1 MTAYIIP
8 VIIFAIIIYG
18 LSRRSDVYSS
28 FTRGAKEGIMITV
41 DILPNIIGIMVA
53 VSMIKASGAI
63 ELLSNALKPAL
74 EFIGMPADLI
84 PLVLLR
90 PVSGSGAIGIVN
102 DVFKTAGPDSYS
114 GRIASVMMGSTETTF
129 YTIALFYGAANIKN
143 TRHTVRSALA
153 ADISGFVLSIIVC
166 RLFFGI

>member
-1 MTAYIIP
+1 MTAYIVPI
-8 VIIFAIIIYG
+8 IIFAIVIYG
-18 LSRRSDVYSS
+18 MSRREDVYGC
-28 FTRGAKEGIMITV
+28 FTQGAKEGLNVTV

-74 EFIGMPADLI
+74 EFIGMPSDLI

-102 DVFKTAGPDSYS
+102 DVFKTSGPDSYS

>member
-1 MTAYIIP
+1 MTAYIIQ
-8 VIIFAIIIYG
+8 VIVFAIIVHG
-18 LSRRSDVYSS
+18 MSNKTDVYSC
-28 FTRGAKEGIMITV
+28 FTEGAKEGMMITADV
-41 DILPNIIGIMVA
+41 LPNIIGIMVA

-63 ELLSNALKPAL
+63 ELLSNALRPVL
-74 EFIGMPADLI
+74 EFVGMPADLI